1 MTAPWLSEAAREK
14 YPPSKLIEDYDGDRY
29 VDDEWGYDECQRA
42 AFIAGAELMAEKAAE
57 VAEQIARGTAHPET
71 EYGKGYEAG
80 ALNARTAIRCLVSD
94 GAE

>member
-1 MTAPWLSEAAREK
+1 MTAKWLLEAATAA
-14 YPPSKLIEDYDGDRY
+14 YPHIEGDESGFNIDQSWRR
-29 VDDEWGYDECQRA
+29 DA
-42 AFIAGAELMAEKAAE
+42 LIAGAELMAEKAAE